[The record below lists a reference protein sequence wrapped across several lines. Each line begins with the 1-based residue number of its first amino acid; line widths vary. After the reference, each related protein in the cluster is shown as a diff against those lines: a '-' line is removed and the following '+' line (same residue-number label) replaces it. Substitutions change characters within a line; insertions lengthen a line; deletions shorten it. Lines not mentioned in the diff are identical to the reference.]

1 MRPTSVLAF
10 APANPRDLPAIG
22 VSPFPMPI
30 QFPIRS
36 NDESINRSYRERGFA
51 VVHKMF
57 SAQELEEVKAE
68 VQHYLARDISGA
80 KAGDFI
86 FENNAEKSLRCAFR
100 MHEHSDYFNS
110 LMRKPSLI
118 TLVQRLFGDADAI
131 ADGTM
136 LINKVPLAAYEFP
149 YHQDNAYQFWTPPDA
164 VGVTL
169 ALDESSAESGAIV
182 CLEGSHTQGILP
194 HQPSGVLGASRSLVS
209 MPKAAEYA
217 EVTLSLQPGDVSLH
231 HVNVIHHTGPNRT
244 ANHRRLL
251 GFSYH
256 SSRSLCDEVARSQ
269 YERDLKIFLH
279 KSQSGSKS
287 LSLSDS

>member
-1 MRPTSVLAF
+1 
-10 APANPRDLPAIG
+10 
-22 VSPFPMPI
+22 MPI

-36 NDESINRSYRERGFA
+36 NDESIIRSYRERGFA
-51 VVHKMF
+51 VVHRMF

-194 HQPSGVLGASRSLVS
+194 HQPTGVLGASRSLVS